1 MVEERR
7 ARANVLYRV
16 KLMNELAYKSLKL
29 ADKTSYLFAQDVL
42 SKYGSDVNL
51 MSEIVDM
58 INNMDDM
65 LK

>member
-7 ARANVLYRV
+7 ARANVLYKV
-16 KLMNELAYKSLKL
+16 KLMNELSYKCLEL
-29 ADKTSYLFAQDVL
+29 ADQNSYLFANNVL
-42 SKYGSDVNL
+42 TGYANL

>member
-42 SKYGSDVNL
+42 TGYANL